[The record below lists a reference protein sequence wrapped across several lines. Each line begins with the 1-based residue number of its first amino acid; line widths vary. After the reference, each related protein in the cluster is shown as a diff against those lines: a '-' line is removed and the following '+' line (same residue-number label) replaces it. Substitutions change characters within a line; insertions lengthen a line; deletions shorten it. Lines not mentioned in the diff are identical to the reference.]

1 MVLRASAILTMLAL
15 TGCEEP
21 LTLAQVCK
29 ETPGFCS
36 DLNKDSHCK
45 NERSEVILKR
55 YIEYKKP
62 TDENKY
68 QLLKGFESYNQCIT
82 LAAKI
87 EHIKLKS
94 KTTSRIEGQLTS
106 IKEMTRLYQD
116 TKNTNHP
123 GLLYYHWSRNNEQ
136 SALTRLLAMENDKS
150 VTNSAE
156 MQFYLASY
164 YIKFDDEKTIDLL
177 YKTLELNKQ
186 GQQPNPEVYT
196 SLISLF
202 YKHDKYKHAYI
213 FSKVAQSAGIENIDL
228 LPIEHQ
234 LMSDGKNLDALDALA
249 QQTYEQ
255 IQNGEFV
262 SPREF

>member
-1 MVLRASAILTMLAL
+1 MLKKASVLLGLLTLA
-15 TGCEEP
+15 GCEEP

-45 NERSEVILKR
+45 DERSDVIIKR
-55 YIEYKKP
+55 HIEYKDP

-68 QLLKGFESYNQCIT
+68 QLLKDFESYNQCIT

-87 EHIKLKS
+87 EHIKLKA
-94 KTTSRIEGQLTS
+94 KKTSRIDGQLTS

-116 TKNTNHP
+116 TQNTNHP
-123 GLLYYHWSRNNEQ
+123 GLLYYQWSRNNNQ
-136 SALTRLLAMENDKS
+136 SALTKLLAIENDKS
-150 VTNSAE
+150 VTQSAE
-156 MQFYLASY
+156 MQFFLASY

-177 YKTLELNKQ
+177 YKTLELNKKDNI
-186 GQQPNPEVYT
+186 PNLEVYT

-202 YKHDKYKHAYI
+202 YKHDKFKHAYI
-213 FSKVAQSAGIENIDL
+213 FSKVAQMSGIENIDVFEIKQKL
-228 LPIEHQ
+228 VAN
-234 LMSDGKNLDALDALA
+234 GKSLDSLDVLA
-249 QQTYEQ
+249 EQTFQQ
-255 IQNGEFV
+255 IMAGDFV

>member
-1 MVLRASAILTMLAL
+1 MFLKASVLLGLVAL
-15 TGCEEP
+15 TGCGDQ
-21 LTLAQVCK
+21 LTLSKVCK
-29 ETPGFCS
+29 ETPGFCA

-45 NERSEVILKR
+45 EPRAEVIIKR
-55 YIEYKKP
+55 YTEYKDP

-68 QLLKGFESYNQCIT
+68 QLLKGFEDYNQCIT

-87 EHIKLKS
+87 EHVKLKE
-94 KTTSRIEGQLTS
+94 KTTSRIDGQLTS
-106 IKEMTRLYQD
+106 IKEITRLYQD

-123 GLLYYHWSRNNEQ
+123 GLLYYHWSRNNNQ
-136 SALTRLLAMENDKS
+136 SALTKLLSLENETS
-150 VTNSAE
+150 VTQSAE
-156 MQFYLASY
+156 MQFFLASY

-177 YKTLELNKQ
+177 YKTLELNKKDTV
-186 GQQPNPEVYT
+186 PNPEVLT

-202 YKHDKYKHAYI
+202 YKHDKFKHAYI
-213 FSKVAQSAGIENIDL
+213 FSKVGQMFGIENIEL

-234 LMSDGKNLDALDALA
+234 LISSGKSLDSLDILA
-249 QQTYEQ
+249 EQTYLQ

>member
-1 MVLRASAILTMLAL
+1 MVLRASVLLTMLAL
-15 TGCEEP
+15 TGCDEP

-45 NERSEVILKR
+45 NERSVVILKR
-55 YIEYKKP
+55 YTEYKKP

-87 EHIKLKS
+87 EHKKLKS

-116 TKNTNHP
+116 TQKTNHP
-123 GLLYYHWSRNNEQ
+123 GLLYYHWSRNSDQ
-136 SALTRLLAMENDKS
+136 SALNKLLALENDKS
-150 VTNSAE
+150 VTQSAE
-156 MQFYLASY
+156 MQFFLASY
-164 YIKFDDEKTIDLL
+164 YI
-177 YKTLELNKQ
+177 
-186 GQQPNPEVYT
+186 
-196 SLISLF
+196 
-202 YKHDKYKHAYI
+202 HAYI
-213 FSKVAQSAGIENIDL
+213 FSKVAQMSGIENIDL

-234 LMSDGKNLDALDALA
+234 LMSNGKNLDSLDTLA

-255 IQNGEFV
+255 IQSGEFV